1 MKRIILVTS
10 LLLAVVAC
18 TNKTADKG
26 NGPEYCTVKGTV
38 KGVKDGTRL
47 VLLDAWNHFEEISTC
62 VIRDGAFEFHPRA
75 TEPTHVYLFTKD
87 ERQLKDFFLE
97 PGTILVEIDADDEE
111 DYANG
116 ATGTPQNDLQRKR
129 KHLLENGDEDA
140 ADALMNEVLNA
151 KQTGTLALYYAQNV
165 CKSSTRSLDVLDRLA
180 PDLAKKP
187 IVAELRE
194 ELTRR
199 VKTEPREEGSDYIPK
214 FIDMEYPNVEG
225 QPVSLSSVVNNPGNR
240 YVLLDFWA
248 TWCGPCVVSIPK
260 LKELYTKYHS
270 KGLEIYSVSEDAG
283 VKNWKSF
290 LVKNGMTWINVRDDH
305 PGRQDSKAWY
315 NYALHGI
322 PTVVLI
328 DCKTK
333 EIIGR
338 GHPDD
343 LETMLAEIHFN
354 P

>member
-1 MKRIILVTS
+1 MKKILLVTS
-10 LLLAVVAC
+10 LLLALAAC
-18 TNKTADKG
+18 NHKTADKVF
-26 NGPEYCTVKGTV
+26 GPEYCTVKGTV

-47 VLLDAWNHFEEISTC
+47 VLLDSWNHFEEISTT
-62 VIRDGAFEFHPRA
+62 VIRDGAFEFHPRT

-97 PGTILVEIDADDEE
+97 PGTILVEIDANDEE
-111 DYANG
+111 DDATG
-116 ATGTPQNDLQRKR
+116 ATGTPQNDLRRKR
-129 KHLLENGDEDA
+129 KHLLEIGDEAA
-140 ADALMNEVLNA
+140 ADALMNEVLDA
-151 KQTGTLALYYAQNV
+151 DVTGPLALYYAQNV

-180 PDLAKKP
+180 PRLAKRP
-187 IVAELRE
+187 FVAELRE

-199 VKTEPREEGSDYIPK
+199 VKTEPREEGSDYIPL

-225 QPVSLSSVVNNPGNR
+225 QPVSLSSVVNNPDNR

-248 TWCGPCVVSIPK
+248 TWCGPCVRSVPT

-270 KGLEIYSVSEDAG
+270 KGLEIYSVSEDTG

-343 LETMLAEIHFN
+343 LETMLAEIN
-354 P
+354 L